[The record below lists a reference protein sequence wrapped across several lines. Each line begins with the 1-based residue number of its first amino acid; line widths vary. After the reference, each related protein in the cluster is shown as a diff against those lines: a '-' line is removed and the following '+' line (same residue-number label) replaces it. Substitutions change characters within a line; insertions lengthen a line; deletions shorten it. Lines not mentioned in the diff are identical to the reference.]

1 MSLSTSEQVLVQSST
16 AEELSTADIIKN
28 VSPTNYQLSNSPRP
42 ELTTMTNVVVLNL
55 HTNNSEQPSKNCDSK
70 EVDCDD
76 GALRTATSD
85 GQVIDGC
92 LVHEERVGTAGV
104 AGNAYEQLFSKI
116 PFCDDQTLRL
126 IGPNGESQQIISRE
140 ILNGEHHILTRNENG
155 DHIITRFVIPDHK
168 IMNATENAIYTTHDS
183 NLNQSTS
190 ECDQQ
195 NGAPEIVYNNQSTA
209 LPNHITTSV
218 VQYTD
223 SAANKATHQQ
233 QQQQQHIYANAS
245 TSVDATVDSDNVTI
259 IASNAM
265 PSHDMNVIENKEKG
279 HIIYTHGDK
288 TYVETVDDSGKMP
301 IYETS
306 GAESADDKQLYE
318 KQPIDLIYEEGGK
331 TVIYTTSNDPKG
343 MEIYATANQLGVTGD
358 GQMIVQGA
366 LQYHAQQINGQTV
379 YVLSEPPIDA
389 GIIAQQQR

>member
-1 MSLSTSEQVLVQSST
+1 MSLSTSDQVLIQTSA
-16 AEELSTADIIKN
+16 AENTDEIIKN

-42 ELTTMTNVVVLNL
+42 ELTTMTNVVVLDL
-55 HTNNSEQPSKNCDSK
+55 HTNNTAPPKNCDAK

-76 GALRTATSD
+76 GALRTVTSD
-85 GQVIDGC
+85 GHVINGC
-92 LVHEERVGTAGV
+92 LVNEERVGASTV

-116 PFCDDQTLRL
+116 PFCEDQALRL

-155 DHIITRFVIPDHK
+155 DHIITRIVIPDHK
-168 IMNATENAIYTTHDS
+168 VMNATENAIYTTNDP
-183 NLNQSTS
+183 NLNQSS
-190 ECDQQ
+190 S
-195 NGAPEIVYNNQSTA
+195 EIVYSNQSAA

-223 SAANKATHQQ
+223 SATNKAAQQ
-233 QQQQQHIYANAS
+233 QQQQQHIYTNAP
-245 TSVDATVDSDNVTI
+245 SVAATVVDSDNVTI

-265 PSHDMNVIENKEKG
+265 PSHEMDVIENKEKG

-288 TYVETVDDSGKMP
+288 TYVETVDDSGKLP

-306 GAESADDKQLYE
+306 VAESADDKQLYE

-331 TVIYTTSNDPKG
+331 TVIYTTNSDPKS
-343 MEIYATANQLGVTGD
+343 MEMYSAGNHLSVSGD

-366 LQYHAQQINGQTV
+366 LQYTAQQINGQTV

-389 GIIAQQQR
+389 DIVAQQQR